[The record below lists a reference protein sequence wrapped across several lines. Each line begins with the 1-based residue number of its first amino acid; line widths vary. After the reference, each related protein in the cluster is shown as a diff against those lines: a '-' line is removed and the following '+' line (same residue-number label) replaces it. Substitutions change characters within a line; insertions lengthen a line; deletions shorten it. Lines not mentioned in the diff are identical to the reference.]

1 MVRRYAPTAWGLLL
15 ATVVWWLAAGMSA
28 RAGQASGPPG
38 PPSGATGRWVLTGT
52 VHNPYGIGIPGA
64 EVELAALGM
73 RVQADAGG
81 RFRLEGRGS
90 PGSVQVSVR
99 GTGYLPRTFPVTLAA
114 DQELRLDFELA
125 IDGVHFL
132 RALEDVRLRLYREG
146 GFSPIAWWVPRLG
159 LVVRYTRPELRGS
172 QDRLFEMFSAV
183 IIAKEIMAPFP
194 YLHDG
199 DAQLISEAVTP
210 SEHLLRR
217 YPRGPLL
224 EMLARGT
231 PDIERALTWTQEHYE
246 FYRNGQGQ
254 GREVPGWAQVQRAL
268 DAVTSELFREPEAGG
283 VYVPG
288 YGLLFNAP
296 RAPQFPP
303 VTALSVLSML
313 LALRVPIPEGDR
325 IFVQL
330 DDGEA
335 LWALEAPIQTLR
347 RLLDSQ
353 QEQDLYLDL
362 PNLEDLRVYRNGMPW
377 GR

>member
-1 MVRRYAPTAWGLLL
+1 MVRRLASSALGLLIVSV
-15 ATVVWWLAAGMSA
+15 ACWLAAGPSA
-28 RAGQASGPPG
+28 WAGQAPKAPVA
-38 PPSGATGRWVLTGT
+38 PPSSTGRWVLTGT
-52 VHNPYGIGIPGA
+52 VHNPYGVGIPGA
-64 EVELAALGM
+64 EVEIAALGLWA
-73 RVQADAGG
+73 QTDAGG
-81 RFRLEGRGS
+81 RFRLEGQGS
-90 PGSVQVSVR
+90 PGNVQVWVS
-99 GTGYLPRTFPVTLAA
+99 GTGYLPRTFQVVLAA
-114 DQELRLDFELA
+114 DQEVRSDFELA
-125 IDGVHFL
+125 IDGTHFL
-132 RALEDVRLRLYREG
+132 RALEDVRLRVYREG
-146 GFSPIAWWVPRLG
+146 GFSPLVWWVPRLG

-199 DAQLISEAVTP
+199 RAQLISEAVTP
-210 SEHLLRR
+210 TEHLLRR

-231 PDIERALTWTQEHYE
+231 PDMESALAWTQEHYE

-254 GREVPGWAQVQRAL
+254 GREVPGWAEVQAAL

-288 YGLLFNAP
+288 YGLVFNAP

-303 VTALSVLSML
+303 VTSLSVLSML

-330 DDGEA
+330 EDGDA

-353 QEQDLYLDL
+353 EEHDLYLDL